1 MKDPIVSLLGEWAGE
16 TNAYSAFLR
25 MFIAIVYASALGLER
40 ASKRH
45 SAGLRTFILIT
56 LTSAV
61 SVILD
66 LMLEKSNAV
75 FIPVLSAAA
84 VIGAIAISIKS
95 VVFSA
100 RNQIKGLTTAAGLLA
115 GAFLGLCVGAGFY
128 SVSFVLFICLLV
140 ILALFP
146 KLEIYLK
153 NRSNHFEIHLELKE
167 RGSLQN
173 FVSTIRRLGLKID
186 DIEANSAYAG
196 SGLSVF
202 SITLTIISP
211 ELKKY
216 KTHKEIIEALKSLDY
231 IYHIE
236 EMN

>member
-1 MKDPIVSLLGEWAGE
+1 MKDPIVTLLGDWAGE
-16 TNAYSAFLR
+16 TNIYSALLR
-25 MFIAIVYASALGLER
+25 VFIAVAYASVMGLER

-45 SAGLRTFILIT
+45 SAGLRTFVLIT
-56 LTSAV
+56 LTSAA
-61 SVILD
+61 SVIFD
-66 LMLEKSNAV
+66 LMLEKSNQT
-75 FIPVLSAAA
+75 FIPALSAVAA
-84 VIGAIAISIKS
+84 LGAIAISLKS

-115 GAFLGLCVGAGFY
+115 GAFLGICVGAGFY
-128 SVSFVLFICLLV
+128 TISLVLFFALLI

-146 KLEIYLK
+146 RIEIYLK

-173 FVSTIRRLGLKID
+173 FVSTIRRLGLRID

-231 IYHIE
+231 VYHIE